1 MEADKKIRVAILGSG
16 TVGTGVY
23 KIIQNQKD
31 EFPHKIGSE
40 LEVAKILVRN
50 INKQREDIPSE
61 ILTDK
66 WADIINDDSIGIV
79 IEVMGGIEPA
89 KTYISEA
96 LTKGKNVVTAN
107 KDLMAEHGHELLDI
121 AAEHNC
127 DLLFEA
133 AVAGGIPIIRP
144 IKQCLA
150 ANKITEIMGIINGTT
165 NFILTKMTEEGM
177 EFEDALKLATELGY
191 AEADP
196 TADIEGL
203 DAGRKIAILASIA
216 FNSRVSFS
224 DVYTEGIS
232 KITAKDIKYAKEL
245 GCVIKLIA
253 TAKNTETGIEVRVTP
268 MFIPVSHPLA
278 SVNDSF
284 NAVFVHGDALGDAM
298 FYGRGAGELPTA
310 SAVMGD
316 VIDVCRNTVYN
327 CNGRIGCTCYKNI
340 PIKSMDNIES
350 KYFVSTLLENK
361 SGTLGAVANTF
372 AGNNASIDQMVQ
384 KNKIGNN
391 AEVLFI
397 IDNVKEKLFL
407 RSIKELSAM
416 HYVKEISTIIR
427 VHNDIIQ

>member
-23 KIIQNQKD
+23 KIIQNQKE

-50 INKQREDIPSE
+50 INKQREGIPSE

-107 KDLMAEHGHELLDI
+107 KDLMAEYGHELLDI
-121 AAEHNC
+121 AAAHNC

-416 HYVKEISTIIR
+416 HYVKEISSIIR

>member
-50 INKQREDIPSE
+50 INKQREGIPSE

-96 LTKGKNVVTAN
+96 LANGKHVVTAN

-416 HYVKEISTIIR
+416 HYVKEISSIIR

>member
-23 KIIQNQKD
+23 KIIQNQKE

-50 INKQREDIPSE
+50 INKQREGIPSE

-107 KDLMAEHGHELLDI
+107 KDLMAEYGHELLET
-121 AAEHNC
+121 AAAHNC

-316 VIDVCRNTVYN
+316 VIDVCRNAVYN

-416 HYVKEISTIIR
+416 HYVKEISSIIR

>member
-23 KIIQNQKD
+23 KIIQNQKE

-50 INKQREDIPSE
+50 INKQREGIPSE

-66 WADIINDDSIGIV
+66 WSDIINDDDISII

-107 KDLMAEHGHELLDI
+107 KDLMAEYGHELLDI

-416 HYVKEISTIIR
+416 HYVKEISSIIR

>member
-50 INKQREDIPSE
+50 INKQREGIPSE

-96 LTKGKNVVTAN
+96 LANGKHVVTAN

-232 KITAKDIKYAKEL
+232 KITAKDIKNAKEL

-316 VIDVCRNTVYN
+316 VIDVCRHTVYN

-416 HYVKEISTIIR
+416 HYVKEISSIIR

>member
-23 KIIQNQKD
+23 KIIQNQKE

-50 INKQREDIPSE
+50 INKQREGIPSE

-107 KDLMAEHGHELLDI
+107 KDLMAEYGHELLDI

-316 VIDVCRNTVYN
+316 VIDVCRNMVYN

-416 HYVKEISTIIR
+416 HYVKEISSIIR

>member
-31 EFPHKIGSE
+31 EFPHKIGLE

-50 INKQREDIPSE
+50 INKQRESIPSE

-416 HYVKEISTIIR
+416 HYVKEISSIIR

>member
-1 MEADKKIRVAILGSG
+1 MEADKKIKIAILGSG

-23 KIIQNQKD
+23 KIIQSQHD
-31 EFPHKIGSE
+31 EFPYKIGSE

-50 INKQREDIPSE
+50 INKPRNEVPSE

-66 WADIINDDSIGIV
+66 WADIINDKSIDIIV
-79 IEVMGGIEPA
+79 EVMGGIEPA
-89 KTYISEA
+89 KSYIAEA
-96 LTKGKNVVTAN
+96 LSKGKHVVTAN
-107 KDLMAEHGHELLDI
+107 KDLMAEHGHELLEI
-121 AAEHNC
+121 ASANHC

-133 AVAGGIPIIRP
+133 SVAGGIPIIRP
-144 IKQCLA
+144 LKQCLA

-177 EFEDALKLATELGY
+177 EFDDALKLATELGY

-216 FNSRVSFS
+216 FNSRVAFS

-253 TAKNTETGIEVRVTP
+253 TAKNTESGIEVRVTP
-268 MFIPVSHPLA
+268 MFIPTSHPLA

-316 VIDVCRNTVYN
+316 VIDICRNMTFK
-327 CNGRIGCTCYKNI
+327 CTGRIGCTCYKQLPVKNI
-340 PIKSMDNIES
+340 EDIES

-372 AGNNASIDQMVQ
+372 AGNSASIDQMVQ
-384 KNKIGNN
+384 KNKIGPN
-391 AEVLFI
+391 AEVVFI
-397 IDNVKEKLFL
+397 IDNVKESLFM
-407 RSIKELSAM
+407 RSIKELSVM
-416 HYVKEISTIIR
+416 HYVKEISSIIR
-427 VHNDIIQ
+427 VHNDITN

>member
-23 KIIQNQKD
+23 KIIQNQKE

-50 INKQREDIPSE
+50 INKQREGIPSE

-66 WADIINDDSIGIV
+66 WSDIINDDSIGIV

-107 KDLMAEHGHELLDI
+107 KDLMAEYGHELLET
-121 AAEHNC
+121 ATAHNC

-416 HYVKEISTIIR
+416 HYVKEISSIIR

>member
-40 LEVAKILVRN
+40 LEVAKILVRS
-50 INKQREDIPSE
+50 INKQREGIPSE

-107 KDLMAEHGHELLDI
+107 KDLMAEYGHELLET
-121 AAEHNC
+121 AAAHNC

-416 HYVKEISTIIR
+416 HYVKEISSIIR

>member
-23 KIIQNQKD
+23 KIIQNQKE

-50 INKQREDIPSE
+50 INKQREGIPSE

-66 WADIINDDSIGIV
+66 WSDIINDDSIGIV

-96 LTKGKNVVTAN
+96 LANGKHVVTAN

-121 AAEHNC
+121 AAAHNC

-416 HYVKEISTIIR
+416 HYVKEISSIIR

>member
-23 KIIQNQKD
+23 KIIQNQKE

-50 INKQREDIPSE
+50 INKQREGIPSE

-107 KDLMAEHGHELLDI
+107 KDLMAEYGHELLDI

-416 HYVKEISTIIR
+416 HYVKEISSIIR

>member
-40 LEVAKILVRN
+40 LEVAKILLRN
-50 INKQREDIPSE
+50 INKQREGIPSE

-107 KDLMAEHGHELLDI
+107 KDLMAEYGHELLET

-416 HYVKEISTIIR
+416 HYVKEISSIIR

>member
-23 KIIQNQKD
+23 KIIQNQKE
-31 EFPHKIGSE
+31 EFPHKISSE

-50 INKQREDIPSE
+50 INKQREGIPSE

-107 KDLMAEHGHELLDI
+107 KDLMAEYGHELLET
-121 AAEHNC
+121 AAAHNC

-144 IKQCLA
+144 ITQCLA

-416 HYVKEISTIIR
+416 HYVKEISSIIR

>member
-50 INKQREDIPSE
+50 INKQREGIPSE

-66 WADIINDDSIGIV
+66 WSDIINDDSIGIV

-96 LTKGKNVVTAN
+96 LANGKHVVTAN

-121 AAEHNC
+121 AAAHNC

-397 IDNVKEKLFL
+397 IDNVQEKLFL

-416 HYVKEISTIIR
+416 HYVKEISSIIR
-427 VHNDIIQ
+427 VHDDIIQ

>member
-50 INKQREDIPSE
+50 INKQREGIPSE

-107 KDLMAEHGHELLDI
+107 KDLMAEYGHELLDI

-416 HYVKEISTIIR
+416 HYVKEISSIIR

>member
-23 KIIQNQKD
+23 KIIQNQKE

-50 INKQREDIPSE
+50 INKQREGIPSE

-107 KDLMAEHGHELLDI
+107 KDLMAEYGHELLDI
-121 AAEHNC
+121 AAAHNC

-245 GCVIKLIA
+245 GCIIKLIA

-416 HYVKEISTIIR
+416 HYVKEISSIIR

>member
-23 KIIQNQKD
+23 KIIQNRKD

-50 INKQREDIPSE
+50 INKQREGIPSE

-107 KDLMAEHGHELLDI
+107 KDLMAEYGHELLDI

-416 HYVKEISTIIR
+416 HYVKEISSIIR

>member
-23 KIIQNQKD
+23 KIIQNQKE
-31 EFPHKIGSE
+31 EFHHKIGSE

-50 INKQREDIPSE
+50 INKQREGIPSE

-107 KDLMAEHGHELLDI
+107 KDLMAEYGHELLET
-121 AAEHNC
+121 AAAHNC

-397 IDNVKEKLFL
+397 IDNVQEKLFL

-416 HYVKEISTIIR
+416 HYVKEISSIIR